1 MHELLFNQ
9 VFNGFVSKVV
19 LKEFIAFL
27 PHGYCWA
34 FFFSWAVFGIVFE
47 AFNRCQSI
55 FGVQFLGIESHDMF
69 VLGLNGFNADRQLG
83 QPV

>member
-1 MHELLFNQ
+1 MLSYVATMF
-9 VFNGFVSKVV
+9 
-19 LKEFIAFL
+19 
-27 PHGYCWA
+27 
-34 FFFSWAVFGIVFE
+34 
-47 AFNRCQSI
+47 